1 MLLETLH
8 IVNFR
13 SHKNTTVKF
22 QYGTTVI
29 VGDNGS
35 GKSTIIDAVL
45 FALSGERWE
54 KREGLKLDNFIRWN
68 ESGMSVSLL
77 FTADGVKYRVKR
89 GKILNR
95 STSATLDIMNM
106 DGWKNI
112 ASKQR
117 GVDEKLGEILNLNE
131 IDTSVVRQGELTRI
145 LKQKPSE
152 RKEYFHKLI
161 NLEDMEKFHY
171 DFGKYVK
178 DFEDKTNELKG
189 KVENEGNTIKKKD
202 AKLKEITDLKKE
214 KEILEKEMEILE
226 KELVEKKKL
235 CNEEDTKKEICVQIS
250 GEISILENNIKNVQ
264 SRIGEKEKELN
275 EIEEIEKVIPS
286 LKEEA
291 KNFEELKEKKD
302 KATEILNLKNKYNVF
317 RDKENDYNKHIS
329 KISTGQQDEND
340 YTEIYGE
347 IENLKEK
354 IAGLKIYVEE
364 VARLN
369 REENET
375 KKKAADCL
383 KYIKETEEKY
393 FKIFNEKPDLEKINK
408 IPYEKENLQ
417 KEIDKL
423 TKERE
428 ILKGKEQ
435 ELNTALKNLEKQKNT
450 LLDEINKEKRN
461 ENEIKK
467 KIADCWKYIE
477 ETEEKYFKIFN
488 EKGDLEKINKIPE
501 KREILQKEIDKLM
514 KEREILKGKEHEL
527 NTALKNFEKQKKEL
541 SEAKSVCPVCESPLP
556 DDKKINL
563 LVNVDENKEKTAND
577 LREVQLKI
585 NEMDL
590 NKSNKD
596 KQLRDIE
603 DINSELF
610 MARYNE
616 WMDLNTAVE
625 EIKKA
630 LLNVENKSHDYEN
643 EEKNLKEN
651 SDKNKGG
658 INNIEADKSK
668 KESILKSIENINNEL
683 FMAKVNEQTEL
694 NTITGRIKENK
705 KEVEIKKTEYEKHND
720 MLIEMTKIFN
730 ELKKKH
736 DNYIYSKKF
745 VESTNINGIR
755 ESINKILNEI
765 KDMIDINNL
774 PCTIENV
781 EHYITEAKDKLIALE
796 KKKEL
801 LNRYEERIKNKDEVA
816 RIINKERTNENDLTK
831 KKNELS
837 GKKTDLNYDEKRH
850 NEILK
855 IYEDARKKHQ
865 EADKNL
871 CLNDANIL
879 TYENILNDIESDLKK
894 IEEAKKEEEIL
905 NAFIN
910 FSKEIREKFGRN
922 GIQKDISQSFFPILE
937 TYTNNL
943 FSTFGFPY
951 DGAEI
956 FEDDENCNINLKKGI
971 NTISS
976 ASLSG
981 GEKSALSIALNAA
994 LSKLIGRA
1002 DFLILDEP
1010 TESLDEGKISELI
1023 EILKEFKGV
1032 SQLIVISHDRDFK
1045 NATRSR
1051 IEIYKEKGI
1060 SHIMG
1065 EENENK
1071 EFDDEGN
1078 ESDSNESKEV
1088 KNLANTQQGLF

>member
-13 SHKNTTVKF
+13 SHKNTKLNF

-54 KREGLKLDNFIRWN
+54 KREGLKLDDFIRWN
-68 ESGMSVSLL
+68 ESGMSVSLS

-95 STSATLDIMNM
+95 STSASLDILNEN
-106 DGWKNI
+106 GWKNI
-112 ASKQR
+112 ASRQR

-152 RKEYFHKLI
+152 RKEYFHRLL

-178 DFEDKTNELKG
+178 DFEDNANELKG
-189 KVENEGNTIKKKD
+189 KVGNENNIIKKKD
-202 AKLKEITDLKKE
+202 NKLKEIADLKKE
-214 KEILEKEMEILE
+214 GEILRTEMEIL
-226 KELVEKKKL
+226 KNELAEKKKL
-235 CNEEDTKKEICVQIS
+235 CEAEDTKKGVYIKIS
-250 GEISILENNIKNVQ
+250 GEISILENNLKNAR

-275 EIEEIEKVIPS
+275 DIEEIEKAIPS
-286 LKEEA
+286 LKKEA
-291 KNFEELKEKKD
+291 KNYDELKEKKD
-302 KATEILNLKNKYNVF
+302 KANEILNLKNRYNVF
-317 RDKENDYNKHIS
+317 KDKENDYNKHIS
-329 KISTGQQDEND
+329 KISALQQDENAH
-340 YTEIYGE
+340 TKIYGE

-375 KKKAADCL
+375 KKKAVDCR
-383 KYIKETEEKY
+383 KYIKETEEKYFKIFNEKADLEKINKIPGKRENLQKEIDKLTKEREILKGKENELNAAIKNLEKQKNTLLDEINRQTKVENETKKKIADCRKYMEETEEKY

-408 IPYEKENLQ
+408 IP
-417 KEIDKL
+417 
-423 TKERE
+423 
-428 ILKGKEQ
+428 
-435 ELNTALKNLEKQKNT
+435 
-450 LLDEINKEKRN
+450 
-461 ENEIKK
+461 
-467 KIADCWKYIE
+467 
-477 ETEEKYFKIFN
+477 EEKK
-488 EKGDLEKINKIPE
+488 
-501 KREILQKEIDKLM
+501 ILQKEIDELM

-527 NTALKNFEKQKKEL
+527 NAALKNFEKQRKEL

-556 DDKKINL
+556 DDKKFNL
-563 LVNVDENKEKTAND
+563 LGNVAQNKEKTAND
-577 LREVQLKI
+577 LREVLWKI
-585 NEMDL
+585 KEIELD
-590 NKSNKD
+590 KSNKD
-596 KQLRDIE
+596 KQLRAIE
-603 DINSELF
+603 NINNELF
-610 MARYNE
+610 IARYNE
-616 WMDLNTAVE
+616 WTELNTAVE

-630 LLNVENKSHDYEN
+630 LLNAENKNHDYEN
-643 EEKNLKEN
+643 EEKNLKEEA
-651 SDKNKGG
+651 DKNKEG
-658 INNIEADKSK
+658 INNIELDKGK
-668 KESILKSIENINNEL
+668 KDVMLKSIEGINKEL
-683 FMAKVNEQTEL
+683 FIKMSDEQTEL
-694 NTITGRIKENK
+694 NVIIEQIKENK
-705 KEVEIKKTEYEKHND
+705 KESEIKKTEYEKHND
-720 MLIEMTKIFN
+720 MLIETAKIFN

-736 DNYIYSKKF
+736 DDYIGSKKF
-745 VESTNINGIR
+745 VESTNIEEIKENI
-755 ESINKILNEI
+755 EKILNEI
-765 KDMIDINNL
+765 KNLIAVNNL

-781 EHYITEAKDKLIALE
+781 EHYITEAKDKLTSLE
-796 KKKEL
+796 KKKDL
-801 LNRYEERIKNKDEVA
+801 LNRYEERIKKKDEVA
-816 RIINKERTNENDLTK
+816 KIIKGERTNENDLTG

-837 GKKTDLNYDEKRH
+837 GKKTALNYDEKRH

-865 EADKNL
+865 EADKNF
-871 CLNDANIL
+871 CLNEANIKNC
-879 TYENILNDIESDLKK
+879 ENILNDIESDLKK
-894 IEEAKKEEEIL
+894 IEDAKKEEEIL

-956 FEDDENCNINLKKGI
+956 FEDEENCNINLKKGG

-1051 IEIYKEKGI
+1051 IEIYKENGI
-1060 SHIMG
+1060 SHIVG
-1065 EENENK
+1065 EEDENNENI
-1071 EFDDEGN
+1071 DEKLGEED
-1078 ESDSNESKEV
+1078 ESV
-1088 KNLANTQQGLF
+1088 KNLTNTQQGLFES